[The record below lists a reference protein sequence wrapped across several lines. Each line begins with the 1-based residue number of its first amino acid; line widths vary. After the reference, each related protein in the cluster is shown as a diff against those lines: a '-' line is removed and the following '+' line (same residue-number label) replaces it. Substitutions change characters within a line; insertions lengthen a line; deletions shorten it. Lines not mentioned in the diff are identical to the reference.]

1 MADKEKSRRP
11 EGLFSMLC
19 SSHSIADTPFK
30 QQRMKAWQ
38 PILTPVKVIGI
49 FLILGIIFIPV
60 GTSLL
65 ASSQKVLIFAW
76 IYDLLPSS
84 CVDL

>member
-11 EGLFSMLC
+11 E
-19 SSHSIADTPFK
+19 DTPFK

-38 PILTPVKVIGI
+38 PILTPIKVIAI
-49 FLILGIIFIPV
+49 FLIIGIIFVPV

-65 ASSQKVLIFAW
+65 SSSKKVTELFLFNLIPT
-76 IYDLLPSS
+76 DL
-84 CVDL
+84 

>member
-11 EGLFSMLC
+11 E
-19 SSHSIADTPFK
+19 DTPFK

-38 PILTPVKVIGI
+38 PILTPIKVIVIFLVIGI
-49 FLILGIIFIPV
+49 IFVPV

-65 ASSQKVLIFAW
+65 SSSKKVDSAILRTLFHTLSLW
-76 IYDLLPSS
+76 LDL
-84 CVDL
+84 